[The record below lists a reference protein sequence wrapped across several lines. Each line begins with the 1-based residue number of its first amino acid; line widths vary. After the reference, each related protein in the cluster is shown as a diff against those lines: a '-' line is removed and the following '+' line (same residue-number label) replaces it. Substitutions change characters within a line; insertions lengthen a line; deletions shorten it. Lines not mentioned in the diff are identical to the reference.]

1 MIGRCVR
8 LSSQEVVHSDERFPY
23 KDGKLH
29 WGATPMSEPFLLG
42 WEEWLALPELGL
54 CAIKA
59 KIDTGARTSA
69 LHAFMIESF
78 GPATKPKVR
87 FGVHPVPGRDDIE
100 VFCIADVVDRREVT
114 SSNGESDLRYV
125 VRTTV
130 AMGGRSWSIE
140 VTLANRESMAYRMLL
155 GRQAIQE
162 DMFVDAAASFRQPK
176 LNYRVYKAP
185 ARTPETQRPLKIALL
200 TQRPEN
206 PSNRR
211 ILRAAEGRGHQT
223 IVIERTRL
231 SLYIAASEPA
241 LFLDG
246 RSLFGVD
253 AIIVRSGRVL
263 NAFSLA
269 TVRQLEILG
278 AYAINP
284 ADALARL
291 AEPLGLRQTLARA
304 GIAVP
309 EVAVSHADLL
319 KADHDDSHVLADT
332 TGVLGDAPVTRFAV
346 VGGRAIAAM
355 ERSAATPLDTRP
367 DWRPCLDEGAN
378 FEAARTVA
386 QAAAAAASLGLVA
399 VDTVASRQGPIV
411 VGMTTNVPVAQ
422 LERTSGAAVAD
433 AIVVLIEKE
442 ARARNSRVAAVQQ

>member
-1 MIGRCVR
+1 
-8 LSSQEVVHSDERFPY
+8 
-23 KDGKLH
+23 
-29 WGATPMSEPFLLG
+29 MSEQFLLG

-54 CAIKA
+54 AAIKA

-69 LHAFMIESF
+69 LHAFTVESF
-78 GPATKPKVR
+78 GPVDKPKVR
-87 FGVHPVPGRDDIE
+87 FGVHPIPGRDDIE
-100 VFCIADVVDRREVT
+100 VFCTADVVDRREVT

-130 AMGGRSWSIE
+130 AMGARTWPIE
-140 VTLANRESMAYRMLL
+140 ITLANREAMAYRMLL

-162 DMFVDAAASFRQPK
+162 DMFVDATTSFRQPK
-176 LNYRVYKAP
+176 LSYRGYKAP
-185 ARTPETQRPLKIALL
+185 ARTPEAQRPLKIALI
-200 TQRPEN
+200 TRRPEN

-223 IVIERTRL
+223 VVVERTRL
-231 SLYIAASEPA
+231 SLLIDAREPA

-246 RSLFGVD
+246 RPLADVD
-253 AIIVRSGRVL
+253 AVIVRSGRVL

-269 TVRQLEILG
+269 AVRQLEILG

-291 AEPLGLRQTLARA
+291 AEPLSLRQTLARA
-304 GIAVP
+304 GVAVP

-319 KADHDDSHVLADT
+319 KADRQEAHVLADT
-332 TGVLGDAPVTRFAV
+332 SGLLGKAAVTRFAV

-355 ERSAATPLDTRP
+355 ERNAPTTLDTRP
-367 DWRPCLDEGAN
+367 DWRPCLDEGAA
-378 FEAARTVA
+378 FEAARKLA
-386 QAAAAAASLGLVA
+386 QAAATATGLALVS
-399 VDTVASRQGPIV
+399 VDTVTSRQGPIV
-411 VGMTTNVPVAQ
+411 VDITINVPIAQ

-433 AIVVLIEKE
+433 AVIVLIEKE
-442 ARARNSRVAAVQQ
+442 ARTRSSA